1 MSTRRAHR
9 FYALVVR
16 WPTRALS
23 LVVGI
28 VALSGLTPRD
38 SRAQTES
45 SSNLGIGGASA
56 LGFQLGYPRVERSP
70 GSFEAGAFLDLGW
83 IHAPR
88 FRLQGEVDFLRA
100 SLTERVE
107 VEDTTFR
114 GVFYDLTAAVSVVAL
129 AGSPTQRLVPYLT
142 AGIGVHGLSSAFG
155 TRAIDKR
162 YNANPF
168 GSHLGVGLR
177 LWLSGRGRNGA
188 FVEAR
193 RVVAENVNRTSVRGG
208 AMVFFRDLIRPR
220 RP

>member
-9 FYALVVR
+9 FNALVVR
-16 WPTRALS
+16 WPTRAVS
-23 LVVGI
+23 RVVGI
-28 VALSGLTPRD
+28 GALSWLAPLNA
-38 SRAQTES
+38 RAQTEPL
-45 SSNLGIGGASA
+45 SNLGIGGASA
-56 LGFQLGYPRVERSP
+56 IGFQVGYPRVERSS

-107 VEDTTFR
+107 VEDTTFH
-114 GVFYDLTAAVSVVAL
+114 GVFYDLTSAVSFIAL

-142 AGIGVHGLSSAFG
+142 AGIGVHALSSAFG

-168 GSHLGVGLR
+168 GSHVGLGLR

-193 RVVAENVNRTSVRGG
+193 HVVAANVNRTSIRGG